1 MDSPAAK
8 QKFAAMHDFTA
19 KLRQP
24 SALPVVEKYLQWR
37 REVRAAAVAGIS
49 APEMPAIG
57 PLSIN
62 LDLTT
67 ACNYACDHCID
78 WDALNLAVRHEDTQL
93 REAIQNLTARGLQ
106 SVILLGGGEPTLYPG
121 FGSMV
126 KFLKSLDLQVA
137 VVTNGS
143 NNEKIAEVAEH
154 FTDGDW
160 VRLSLDSGSDET
172 FQAMHHPKGRGIAL
186 DQICSSAQGIKRRNP
201 AVQLGYSFV
210 ITWQGSERE
219 EGASVVENLHEME
232 SATKRAKQYG
242 FDYISFKPF
251 LTRAEAGAEVMDP
264 NQAAEDRE
272 HLVTRLRAG
281 LLTSKLEEEAFFK
294 VVESINLRVFL
305 DGTWKDYTAQPQVC
319 HMQALRQVL
328 SPLGVFNCP
337 AHRGVEKGRVGK
349 LDSWA
354 DPALV
359 DSAEKV
365 SAMPSAVAGTE
376 KLLRDFDAS
385 VECKEVTCLYN
396 PVNHFLEELVAS
408 EQPLSELLQSGSDCG
423 DCFL

>member
-1 MDSPAAK
+1 MDLPETNSH
-8 QKFAAMHDFTA
+8 FAAIHDFTR

-24 SALPVVEKYLQWR
+24 SALPVVRQYLQWQ
-37 REVRAAAVAGIS
+37 REVRAAAVAGIT
-49 APEMPAIG
+49 APAMPSIG

-78 WDALNLAVRHEDTQL
+78 WDALNVAVRHEDAQL
-93 REAIQNLTARGLQ
+93 RVAIQNLVTRGLQ

-121 FGSMV
+121 FGAMV
-126 KFLKSLDLQVA
+126 RFLKELGLQVA

-143 NNEKIAEVAEH
+143 NNEKIAAVAEY

-160 VRLSLDSGSDET
+160 IRLSLDSASDAT
-172 FQAMHHPKGRGIAL
+172 FQAMHHPKGRGIDL
-186 DQICSSAQGIKRRNP
+186 DTICSSATGIKRRNP

-219 EGASVVENLHEME
+219 AGAAVVENLHEME
-232 SATKRAKQYG
+232 SATQRAKQYG

-251 LTRAEAGAEVMDP
+251 LTRAAEGAEVMDP

-272 HLVTRLRAG
+272 HLLMRLRHG
-281 LLTSKLEEEAFFK
+281 LEAAKQHEEAYFK

-305 DGTWKDYTAQPQVC
+305 DGTWKDYTAQPQLC

-328 SPLGVFNCP
+328 SPLGVYNCP

-349 LDSWA
+349 LDAWA
-354 DPALV
+354 STNDAAHEQTPA
-359 DSAEKV
+359 
-365 SAMPSAVAGTE
+365 AVAGTT
-376 KLLRDFDAS
+376 KLLREFNAS
-385 VECKEVTCLYN
+385 VECKQVTCLYN
-396 PVNHFLEELVAS
+396 PVNHYLEQLVAS
-408 EQPLSELLQSGSDCG
+408 AEPLQDLLRGGEDCG